1 VIAFLGLGVAAAV
14 PFFIL
19 GLGIWG
25 LQRVAHAR
33 ALLEPIPGGIQ
44 ASGTVVGSQH
54 PCDLGCDYTAVVR
67 YTDRSGRAHTFTVP
81 YQNENPVI
89 GSTVKVSYD
98 PEVPADAHDISRSP
112 STHDDVRLG
121 AFIFVTAV
129 GGLTVLG
136 AGAVVVVTVVRS
148 RARAKVLPQRHG
160 D

>member
-1 VIAFLGLGVAAAV
+1 VVGLVSLV
-14 PFFIL
+14 PFFFIL

-25 LQRVAHAR
+25 LQHVEHAR
-33 ALLEPIPGGIQ
+33 ALLEPIPSGIQ

-67 YTDRSGRAHTFTVP
+67 YTDRSGRAHMFTVP
-81 YQNENPVI
+81 YQSDDPVI

-98 PEVPADAHDISRSP
+98 PAVPADAHDISRSS
-112 STHDDVRLG
+112 STYDRRLG
-121 AFIFVTAV
+121 TFIFVTAL

-148 RARAKVLPQRHG
+148 RARAKVLPQSSA
-160 D
+160 